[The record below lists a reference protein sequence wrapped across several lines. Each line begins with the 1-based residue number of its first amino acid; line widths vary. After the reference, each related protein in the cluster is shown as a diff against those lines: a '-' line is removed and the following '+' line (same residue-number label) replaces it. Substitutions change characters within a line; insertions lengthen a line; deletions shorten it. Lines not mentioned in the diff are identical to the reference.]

1 MTSYGKLAIC
11 IVDKEDADRHKIG
24 ALLSKEYWVWTFDKG
39 REALEKLKKSEADIL
54 ISALKLGDMDGIKF
68 INQAKKFHP
77 QVYVVIMASST
88 LLSKKMEKLK
98 EIASDF
104 INKPANEHQL
114 DLVLK
119 RAVDYQ
125 LLLKKK
131 EFYRELSILDPL
143 TEVYN
148 RRYLDLELSR
158 EIERSRRFSHSF
170 SILFVD
176 IDNFRVYNDKYGHQ
190 SGDKLLK
197 KFAAFLL
204 NSARVMDSVF
214 RYGGDEFIILFPETP
229 KKDAVNLAHR
239 IEEAVKKSGLVDSE
253 AFAGETLTCSIGV
266 VTFPEDGLSAE
277 ALFYEADQMMYK
289 AKTLET
295 NKVYFVKQP

>member
-1 MTSYGKLAIC
+1 MTSYGKLGIC

-24 ALLSKEYWVWTFDKG
+24 TLLSKEYWVWTFDKG
-39 REALEKLKKSEADIL
+39 KEALEKLKKSEADIL
-54 ISALKLGDMDGIKF
+54 ISALKLSDMDGIKF
-68 INQAKKFHP
+68 ISEARKIHP
-77 QVYVVIMASST
+77 QIHVVIMASST
-88 LLSKKMEKLK
+88 LLSRKLEKLK
-98 EIASDF
+98 GFASDF
-104 INKPANEHQL
+104 VYKPVNEHQL
-114 DLVLK
+114 ELVLR

-176 IDNFRVYNDKYGHQ
+176 IDNFRVYNDEYGHQ
-190 SGDKLLK
+190 AGDKLLK
-197 KFAAFLL
+197 EFAAFLM
-204 NSARVMDSVF
+204 NCARMMDSVF

-229 KKDAVNLAHR
+229 KKDAVNLARR
-239 IEEAVKKSGLVDSE
+239 IEDAVKKSGLVDSD
-253 AFAGETLTCSIGV
+253 AFGGKPLTCSIGL
-266 VTFPEDGLSAE
+266 VTFPEDGFSAE
-277 ALFYEADQMMYK
+277 ALFYVADQMMYT
-289 AKTLET
+289 AKTLKT
-295 NKVYFVKQP
+295 NKVCFLGQT